1 MIKRSSGYIK
11 MKKWKGKMS
20 SKQIKIVLRARWSQA
35 ILAIWSNNKWTR
47 KPNGSFLC
55 WRSLR
60 DRWGMKKS
68 CWDWKERRLN
78 NRGEKLL
85 KGSSKSQMVFKEKKV
100 MWHLR
105 QLIKLT
111 TLLKRVSSK
120 FNTRKIWLLW
130 TVTKTFIPRGKNW
143 TCQQNERMD
152 RNSLMTTSPWI
163 ILPSLRTINR
173 HFQVKR
179 NLFLN

>member
-60 DRWGMKKS
+60 DRWGMKRS

-111 TLLKRVSSK
+111 TWLIWKA
-120 FNTRKIWLLW
+120 TR
-130 TVTKTFIPRGKNW
+130 TFIPRGTNSI
-143 TCQQNERMD
+143 CQLAERM
-152 RNSLMTTSPWI
+152 NLKSK
-163 ILPSLRTINR
+163 NR
-173 HFQVKR
+173 GEKNCKSQMLSKGKKVK
-179 NLFLN
+179 